1 MASKLQTTI
10 KLYLKDEEGNFTTK
24 QFKSAE
30 MLPGSVMED
39 ATELQVELEEIV
51 KTNDMEEIGLSCVSV
66 MTLSQKLFLKVNLQ
80 AKNFLT
86 EWMRVKS

>member
-30 MLPGSVMED
+30 MLPGSVMGQYQQ
-39 ATELQVELEEIV
+39 AVAW
-51 KTNDMEEIGLSCVSV
+51 
-66 MTLSQKLFLKVNLQ
+66 QK
-80 AKNFLT
+80 
-86 EWMRVKS
+86 

>member
-10 KLYLKDEEGNFTTK
+10 KLYLKDEEGNFTSK

-39 ATELQVELEEIV
+39 ATELR
-51 KTNDMEEIGLSCVSV
+51 
-66 MTLSQKLFLKVNLQ
+66 

-86 EWMRVKS
+86 EWMHAKF

>member
-51 KTNDMEEIGLSCVSV
+51 KTNKIWHEIGLSCVSV
-66 MTLSQKLFLKVNLQ
+66 MTLSQKLFLKVNLR
-80 AKNFLT
+80 AKN
-86 EWMRVKS
+86 S